1 MNRQKIALMTDSCAD
16 IPAELLKKYDIYM
29 VPLII
34 RFPEG
39 EYQDGVT
46 IQATE
51 IYRRQ
56 KEEMP
61 QTSLPDGTL
70 IEDAFRRIREA
81 GYEKVLAVHL
91 SGGLSGTCNMVQAVG
106 RDFVGLEV
114 RAFDSLSGSLGT
126 GLTVLQLAKYI
137 EEGRT
142 WPELLRATPKLIAN
156 TKVFFCVD
164 TLEFLQKGGRIGKIT
179 AVAGTL
185 LQIKPIITFAPGGE
199 LVNVAKVR
207 GRKLALDKMVQ
218 MVKEYYPGQGRY
230 NIAVAHGD
238 SPAELKQIRAAMQ
251 AALPAYE
258 SCCEGEIDCT
268 LATYVGPH
276 LLGAGIQLLPDDL
289 FSA

>member
-1 MNRQKIALMTDSCAD
+1 M
-16 IPAELLKKYDIYM
+16 KKYPIYV
-29 VPLII
+29 VPLTI
-34 RFPEG
+34 RFRDG

-46 IQATE
+46 IQAKE

-61 QTSLPDGTL
+61 QTSLPDGAL
-70 IEDAFRRIREA
+70 IEDTFRRIREA
-81 GYEKVLAVHL
+81 G
-91 SGGLSGTCNMVQAVG
+91 MVRVIG
-106 RDFVGLEV
+106 SDFVGLEV
-114 RAFDSLSGSLGT
+114 RAFDSVSGSLGI
-126 GLTVLQLAKYI
+126 GLMVLQLAKYI
-137 EEGRT
+137 DEGRGWT
-142 WPELLRATPKLIAN
+142 ELLRAVPKLIAG

-185 LQIKPIITFAPGGE
+185 LQIKPILTFAPNGE

-218 MVKEYYPGQGRY
+218 MVEEYYPGHGRY

-251 AALPAYE
+251 AALPAYDD
-258 SCCEGEIDCT
+258 CMEGEIDCT
-268 LATYVGPH
+268 LASYVGPH
-276 LLGAGIQLLPDDL
+276 LLGAGIQLLPEDL
-289 FSA
+289 FSV